1 MEFSL
6 HTYLSQLRT
15 DGAMADYAE
24 AIKRHA
30 QPLAECELP
39 VILSLGHL
47 AHATGTSHRMLMSI
61 AKRQVDPY
69 RVFSIS
75 KRSGGKRFICVPEPQ
90 LLKVQRWIH
99 DHILCSSH
107 VLKNLSAAG
116 TAYMPG
122 GGHIKNAKRHLGA
135 EWLVKLDI
143 TRFFESVSERQ
154 VYHVFRG
161 LGYRALVAFF
171 FARLCTRVLP
181 ANVDKRVWKK
191 SDRWVT
197 KRCWKFLSTDVLGH
211 LPQGAPTSP
220 MLANLVCAELDKE
233 LQKLAQ
239 AECLTYSRYADDMTF
254 SGQMGRREDAALV
267 IKKMSREIAN
277 HGFSIN
283 HQKTSV
289 SKNGGRKIVTGLS
302 VEDGVVRLPRA
313 FKDNLKKDVH
323 YLCTYGVE
331 EHCARIGQKNQ
342 FSYLMHVAGR
352 IHYAKIIEPKL
363 AARLDAK
370 FKNKF
375 PDFEKLVA
383 QVG

>member
-6 HTYLSQLRT
+6 HNYLRQLST
-15 DGAMADYAE
+15 DGATFDYIE
-24 AIKRHA
+24 AIKRNA
-30 QPLAECELP
+30 QPLVERGLP

-47 AHATGTSHRMLMSI
+47 AHATGTSHHILMSI

-69 RVFSIS
+69 RVFAIS
-75 KRSGGKRFICVPEPQ
+75 KRSGGKRFICAPEPQ

-99 DHILCSSH
+99 DHVLCSSH
-107 VLKNLSAAG
+107 VLKNLSSAG

-181 ANVDKRVWKK
+181 ANVDKRGWKK
-191 SDRWVT
+191 SDRWAT
-197 KRCWKFLSTDVLGH
+197 EKYWKFLSTDVLGH

-220 MLANLVCAELDKE
+220 MLANLVCAGLDKE

-239 AECLTYSRYADDMTF
+239 AKELIYSRYADDMTF
-254 SGQMGRREDAALV
+254 SGQMSSRLDAALV
-267 IKKMSREIAN
+267 IKKMSREISN

-283 HQKTSV
+283 HQKTSI

-302 VEDGVVRLPRA
+302 VADDVVRLPRI
-313 FKDNLKKDVH
+313 FKNNLKKDVY

-331 EHCARIGQKNQ
+331 EHCARIGQKNR

-352 IHYAKIIEPKL
+352 IQYAKIIEPKL
-363 AARLDAK
+363 AARLDAQ

-375 PDFEKLVA
+375 PDFENLVA